1 MRVSGEQ
8 IIWSDQGQNRV
19 QDSRNLRH
27 VFMSS
32 LFDSQRYTLL
42 WLFKGRWLALVQ
54 PWPGTIWA
62 WPGHPA
68 TQTATRPSGHGHGHP
83 ASRPPDQ
90 HANSHRPSGHMPAV
104 RPRPR
109 PSGQPATP
117 STCKLPGHRP
127 RPRPGHGHTRKKSIL
142 LKTGRVMIFCLK

>member
-1 MRVSGEQ
+1 
-8 IIWSDQGQNRV
+8 
-19 QDSRNLRH
+19 
-27 VFMSS
+27 MSS
-32 LFDSQRYTLL
+32 CLPYLILSAIRSCGF
-42 WLFKGRWLALVQ
+42 FKGRWLALVQ

-142 LKTGRVMIFCLK
+142 GWPGDFYIFFGRFEMCFSCWTSFFGFPLVVCR